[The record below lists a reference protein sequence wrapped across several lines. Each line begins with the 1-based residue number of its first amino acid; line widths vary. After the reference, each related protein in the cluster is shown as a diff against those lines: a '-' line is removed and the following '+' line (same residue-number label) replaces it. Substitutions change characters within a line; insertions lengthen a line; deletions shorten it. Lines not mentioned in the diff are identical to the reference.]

1 MRYENVKCTACGKLF
16 AAEDDVVVCP
26 ICGAPHHRACWLAA
40 GKCAMNEAHGT
51 GYAWIF
57 PEDVLKQRA
66 ESEAAETHARQPQA
80 AEGRKLPNGENVV
93 QCPSCGAPNYGNDIY
108 CMRCGARLDG
118 EPSPMKNDDPDDA
131 YDDYD
136 DDAYDDVDVGAI
148 RDDFNRFGGISPNA
162 PVDGIPC
169 WEYAEY
175 VGGSKPGKIVRK
187 VSTMER
193 FGRKLSWMW
202 AALIFGPIWF
212 FWRKMKKEGA
222 VLTIIMIFLAACMG
236 ISQLDSITVD
246 YYKKTID
253 LMQQATTG
261 QLSIAELQEQMAANQ
276 EAYVNEEL
284 EHGSRARGLLTSALE
299 YCVMVGMPI
308 LCSLLAVPLYRKK
321 VKADIMEIRGRCGS
335 MDEYTNTLR
344 AEGGTSAGLAV
355 LGVILMLAVAFCAVF
370 LPIVI
375 VALFM

>member
-66 ESEAAETHARQPQA
+66 ENEAAAKRAEKPQA
-80 AEGRKLPNGENVV
+80 SNSPTLRNGENVV

-108 CMRCGARLDG
+108 CMRCGARLDD

-148 RDDFNRFGGISPNA
+148 RNDFNRFGGISPNA

-222 VLTIIMIFLAACMG
+222 VLAIIMIFLAACMG

-355 LGVILMLAVAFCAVF
+355 LGVILMLAVVFCAIY
-370 LPIVI
+370 LPIII

>member
-1 MRYENVKCTACGKLF
+1 
-16 AAEDDVVVCP
+16 
-26 ICGAPHHRACWLAA
+26 
-40 GKCAMNEAHGT
+40 MNEAHDT

-57 PEDVLKQRA
+57 PEDVLQQRA
-66 ESEAAETHARQPQA
+66 ALEAEKKRAEKPQSA
-80 AEGRKLPNGENVV
+80 DGRKLPNGENVV
-93 QCPSCGAPNYGNDIY
+93 QCPSCGAPKYGNDIY
-108 CMRCGARLDG
+108 CMRRGARLDG
-118 EPSPMKNDDPDDA
+118 EPSSTKDDGYDDE
-131 YDDYD
+131 YDDYE
-136 DDAYDDVDVGAI
+136 DDVYDEVDVRAI
-148 RDDFNRFGGISPNA
+148 RDDFNRFGGISPDA

-175 VGGSKPGKIVRK
+175 VGGSKPGKIIRK

-202 AALIFGPIWF
+202 AALILGPIWF

-222 VLTIIMIFLAACMG
+222 IIAIIMIFLAACMG

-253 LMQQATTG
+253 LMQQAMTG
-261 QLSIAELQEQMAANQ
+261 QLSIAELQEQAAANQ

-284 EHGSRARGLLTSALE
+284 ENGSRWRGLLTSGLE
-299 YCVMVGMPI
+299 YCVMIGMPL

-321 VKADIMEIRGRCGS
+321 VKADIHEIRGKCGS

-355 LGVILMLAVAFCAVF
+355 LGVILMLAVAFCAIYLPMFIVMLF
-370 LPIVI
+370 L
-375 VALFM
+375 